1 MDPVIEQLYTT
12 LMPAAPYVIGA
23 YLLIWGV
30 LVGALIG
37 ALRRCQQ
44 LMRRVDLLEHQLMM
58 MHRKQHDA
66 SETTMS

>member
-1 MDPVIEQLYTT
+1 MDPVIEQLYAT

-30 LVGALIG
+30 LMGALIG

-44 LMRRVDLLEHQLMM
+44 LMRRIDLLEHQLTTM
-58 MHRKQHDA
+58 RREQHDA
-66 SETTMS
+66 SETAMQ

>member
-58 MHRKQHDA
+58 MHRKQHDV